1 MLEYSVMKAPLR
13 ACISAVD
20 DPEDLS
26 ERTVFV
32 SGAHE
37 LTRRSTSTDSCIW
50 YPTCGEGDPNISRL
64 PVQGERGQGERGQ
77 GERGQGET
85 GIASLQWSSKAV
97 WTAITVKV

>member
-64 PVQGERGQGERGQ
+64 PVQGERGQGE
-77 GERGQGET
+77 T